1 MLPNRLI
8 ISVFN
13 IRVTAKLTAL
23 SCSPFLPLS
32 LSLCLSN
39 DVFIFSCRRLWLHSP
54 ANATSSLLLGSLALL
69 VVVYVLLALLELPDD
84 GSDDVNCDAGNNI
97 GGVCGI
103 FE

>member
-1 MLPNRLI
+1 MLLNRLI

-13 IRVTAKLTAL
+13 IRVTAKFTEVSYSLGL
-23 SCSPFLPLS
+23 SD
-32 LSLCLSN
+32 
-39 DVFIFSCRRLWLHSP
+39 DVFIFHVAAFGCIPP
-54 ANATSSLLLGSLALL
+54 ANATSPSLVLSSLALL

-84 GSDDVNCDAGNNI
+84 GSDDVNCDAGSNI